1 MISPRSVIG
10 VVCTTHHD
18 TPCIVHNK
26 VVAQGREAGK
36 RKAGPPWRG
45 GYRQAR
51 LNNKIVTHCNSLI
64 NLCICRKWAFSSQRG
79 CALIPAWRGM
89 GDPQVA
95 SPIECESQ
103 GTL

>member
-45 GYRQAR
+45 GYRQTR
-51 LNNKIVTHCNSLI
+51 LNNKIVTHCNTLI
-64 NLCICRKWAFSSQRG
+64 NLCICRKGGVFFAE
-79 CALIPAWRGM
+79 GM
-89 GDPQVA
+89 CFDITMEGNGGPSGGV
-95 SPIECESQ
+95 PH
-103 GTL
+103 